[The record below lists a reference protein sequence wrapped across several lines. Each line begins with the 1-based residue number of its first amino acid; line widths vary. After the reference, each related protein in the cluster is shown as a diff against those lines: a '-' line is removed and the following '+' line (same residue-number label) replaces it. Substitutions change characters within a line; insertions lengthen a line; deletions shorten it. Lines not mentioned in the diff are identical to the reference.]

1 MEQPL
6 QVTGEPGPGD
16 VAAVMACLSDYYDG
30 YFESDPVRM
39 RRCLHPELVKRSVGS
54 GVLRTMSADDMVE
67 VAAEGEAGTIPAS
80 DRRWSTE
87 SVDVRGNIT
96 AAVVVSVPFVDYVHL
111 GRLDGAWRIVN
122 VLWSPR

>member
-16 VAAVMACLSDYYDG
+16 V
-30 YFESDPVRM
+30 
-39 RRCLHPELVKRSVGS
+39 
-54 GVLRTMSADDMVE
+54 
-67 VAAEGEAGTIPAS
+67 
-80 DRRWSTE
+80 
-87 SVDVRGNIT
+87 